1 MEEIL
6 SLVKQMQNVQ
16 NLEPK
21 IEDLVKRINKL
32 QQAKKIISE
41 EFSEANKHS
50 NALQREL
57 EKLHAEKSTLEE
69 ILNKKKEAWKIMQL
83 HCEETKTEMQR
94 QQKLNSEC
102 KQNIEELAT
111 KIHEEKLKQSKQRSK
126 FQQQLD
132 ELIEKHKSLWDLYGK
147 EKSVAD
153 LRDSKECLLNE
164 EKLIQ
169 EKLAH
174 VQEELDLL
182 NQSALTE
189 ERKLLKSQQAAAT
202 LELFQE
208 ENHKAKE
215 YLEAASKHNF
225 DLQQRCS
232 RVNAELKEFGME
244 NGSLE
249 D

>member
-1 MEEIL
+1 
-6 SLVKQMQNVQ
+6 Q

-57 EKLHAEKSTLEE
+57 EKCSAFPHILYCMTTAQHHKIRRL
-69 ILNKKKEAWKIMQL
+69 ILNLSFIL
-83 HCEETKTEMQR
+83 FIR

-164 EKLIQ
+164 VLCSNIFPEKLIQ